1 MFVNKDF
8 KLEGIVVGVDVNII
22 LLDEFGIFFKFLIIK
37 SEFKIGRIFIYIF
50 RYFLDMDILFLN
62 FC

>member
-1 MFVNKDF
+1 MVYFFICCFLEIVFVNKDF

-37 SEFKIGRIFIYIF
+37 SELR
-50 RYFLDMDILFLN
+50 
-62 FC
+62 